1 MNSTVFR
8 PGIILFVLLLA
19 WAPVSL
25 GQDRDGE
32 RGEPIPFRLKGDVIS
47 IDVPGQGMLLGLA
60 DRNVAVHGLG
70 PLWYWDLAGW
80 DRPVIGDTVI
90 AQGFIIPFRGRPT
103 HVAVSISWR
112 HQEVKLRREDNGRPV
127 WHDQGLYRPLP
138 SIKEKP

>member
-1 MNSTVFR
+1 MPSTLFR
-8 PGIILFVLLLA
+8 LVVLLAALVLA
-19 WAPVSL
+19 GPADSL
-25 GQDRDGE
+25 AQDRAQAKDA
-32 RGEPIPFRLKGDVIS
+32 PTPFSLKGDVIS

-103 HVAVSISWR
+103 HVAVRISWR
-112 HQEVKLRREDNGRPV
+112 HQEVMLRREDNGRPV
-127 WHDQGLYRPLP
+127 WHDRGLYRPLP
-138 SIKEKP
+138 PIKEKP